1 MFFMKKENPKTILEG
16 LDRAQEM
23 LDQRLEAKLITP
35 EMYQKQSMEFRKK
48 REKYEKKLGIS
59 KYDKYN

>member
-1 MFFMKKENPKTILEG
+1 MFFRKKENPKTILEG

-23 LDQRLEAKLITP
+23 LDKRLEAKLITP
-35 EMYQKQSMEFRKK
+35 EMYQKQSMVFRKK